1 MENRPNYPY
10 NDYNSLKDPNQT
22 GQTSNK
28 QGKKK
33 NHFKN
38 YKKNNP
44 SDEMNINNNDQYF
57 GHNHRYPPRNYQGMN
72 SGGNNPPFMKN
83 KKKKIRDNEFQYQ
96 GNNAVEVN
104 QQMKDDYKEQ
114 NNNMNIGGNNHQNL
128 NWKNYKKNQN
138 NFYNNINMNNN
149 VINNNLNNMNMNTSL
164 GSMNSNTNNS
174 STSNIS
180 NINLTPQSQNQINSP
195 LIYNSNSPLNPQLSQ
210 QNQQKNIYI
219 NPKLG
224 LDNFRNKKENEQD
237 MSLKDDKSS
246 ENLSEDNLNMAREFQ
261 NQNKIGNLTNNLNNN
276 LGQID
281 LNKAQNDFMNQ
292 SEYMNQM
299 NQKFIPQQN
308 NFYMP
313 FNNMNSINNIG
324 NALENMGNLNNL
336 NSMNNIN
343 NMNTGNYPQIQNMQ
357 SYSQSPLQ
365 NMVQSV
371 PNMNN
376 MNAINNLSLSN
387 FQRQFYD
394 NSNNKIYNPNPLQQN
409 FNYSVSQ
416 DDINN
421 MTHKKQKKNN
431 LNKSPLEQANPNI
444 NLTSG
449 IPNNLNY
456 NGPKNNFMK
465 NNNNNIPM
473 KMTNKQLS
481 QSSNAAKNT
490 IPNIMQNDNI
500 NFMGNQNQNIPQMLN
515 MSFGPLNNRNYYIP
529 QNMPNM
535 RNPHM
540 NQGYINNNH
549 INIGNNAMN
558 NKDFQNQNFGN
569 NMINNKQKYQKFN
582 QNQYQ
587 GQKHININNNQ
598 MFQKNK
604 NVQNNNDMNN
614 NNNNNLLNNN
624 NIDSSKSFGLKSGNE
639 NNFTNSNKS
648 NFSIGGNN
656 QIKNYILSL
665 NIKLGDKTTKTIKI
679 KSLNDCSKILDDLRT
694 EGKISNEKEKKLIM
708 DKITKTYELLLTG
721 KIYEFG
727 IKNSTYK
734 NLCEIYHKLN
744 YENNNQGR
752 KMMNNRLRFMKK
764 NKSFKDFDDILTDE
778 KKLTMDNVRNV
789 GSLNI
794 TF

>member
-1 MENRPNYPY
+1 MQDRPNYPY
-10 NDYNSLKDPNQT
+10 NDYNSLKDPNQQ
-22 GQTSNK
+22 GQISNK
-28 QGKKK
+28 QGKKT
-33 NHFKN
+33 NHPKY
-38 YKKNNP
+38 YKGGSNKNNNL
-44 SDEMNINNNDQYF
+44 DEMNMNNNDQVHSYR
-57 GHNHRYPPRNYQGMN
+57 HNNRYPRNDYQGMN
-72 SGGNNPPFMKN
+72 RGGNPPTF
-83 KKKKIRDNEFQYQ
+83 KKKKGKKRDNDIQYQ
-96 GNNAVEVN
+96 GNNAVEIN
-104 QQMKDDYKEQ
+104 QQMKEEYIEQ
-114 NNNMNIGGNNHQNL
+114 NNNMNIGGNNHQNIYG
-128 NWKNYKKNQN
+128 KNYKKNQTN
-138 NFYNNINMNNN
+138 IYNNINMNNN
-149 VINNNLNNMNMNTSL
+149 VMNNNLNSMNMNTSL

-180 NINLTPQSQNQINSP
+180 NINLTPQSQNQITSP

-210 QNQQKNIYI
+210 QNQQKNIYV
-219 NPKLG
+219 NPKLY

-246 ENLSEDNLNMAREFQ
+246 ENLSEENINNARDFQ
-261 NQNKIGNLTNNLNNN
+261 QGNKLGNLSNNIA
-276 LGQID
+276 QID

-292 SEYMNQM
+292 QEYINQM

-308 NFYMP
+308 NFYIP
-313 FNNMNSINNIG
+313 YNNMNGINNIG

-336 NSMNNIN
+336 SSIN
-343 NMNTGNYPQIQNMQ
+343 NMSNINTGNYPQIQNIQ

-371 PNMNN
+371 PNMSN

-394 NSNNKIYNPNPLQQN
+394 NSNNKIYNPNQMQPN
-409 FNYSVSQ
+409 FNYAVSQ
-416 DDINN
+416 DDINMN
-421 MTHKKQKKNN
+421 HKKQKKSIQ
-431 LNKSPLEQANPNI
+431 NKSPLEQANVTM
-444 NLTSG
+444 NLSPG
-449 IPNNLNY
+449 LLNNLNY
-456 NGPKNNFMK
+456 NGAKNNFIKNPNNSMNMK
-465 NNNNNIPM
+465 IN
-473 KMTNKQLS
+473 NKQLS

-500 NFMGNQNQNIPQMLN
+500 NFIGNQNQNIPQMLN
-515 MSFGPLNNRNYYIP
+515 MSFGPINNRNYYIP
-529 QNMPNM
+529 PNMPNM

-549 INIGNNAMN
+549 INIGNSAIN
-558 NKDFQNQNFGN
+558 NKEFQNQNFTS
-569 NMINNKQKYQKFN
+569 NMVNNKQKYQKYN
-582 QNQYQ
+582 QNAYQ
-587 GQKHININNNQ
+587 GQKHNNMNNNQ

-604 NVQNNNDMNN
+604 NVQNSNDM
-614 NNNNNLLNNN
+614 NNNNLLNNN
-624 NIDSSKSFGLKSGNE
+624 IDNNKSFGLKSGND

-648 NFSIGGNN
+648 NFSMGGNT

-665 NIKLGDKTTKTIKI
+665 NIKLRDKTTRTIKI
-679 KSLNDCSKILDDLRT
+679 KSLNDCSNILEELRK
-694 EGKISNEKEKKLIM
+694 EGKITNEKEKKLIM
-708 DKITKTYELLLTG
+708 DKINKTYELLLTG

-727 IKNSTYK
+727 IRNSTYK

-752 KMMNNRLRFMKK
+752 KAMNNKIRFMKK
-764 NKSFKDFDDILTDE
+764 NKSLKELNDILNDE